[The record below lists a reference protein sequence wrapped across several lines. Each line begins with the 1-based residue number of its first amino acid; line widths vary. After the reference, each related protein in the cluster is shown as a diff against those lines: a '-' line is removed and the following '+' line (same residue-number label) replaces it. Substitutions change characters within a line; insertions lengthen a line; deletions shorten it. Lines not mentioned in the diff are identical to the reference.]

1 MKRRLLLTITLCGL
15 LLKGFSQSNGT
26 FEQDNYLGES
36 RPFCWVPVL
45 SYCTS
50 DNWYV
55 EARANYEAINSAS
68 LYFGKPFK
76 KKALISYS
84 ITPIAGFVMGA
95 FTGGSVGANVEMDYK
110 KISFSSQS
118 QYSFSIENRT
128 TNFTYS
134 WSDLTYQL
142 KECVSAG
149 VSLQQT
155 RGLFEK
161 GILVRGVYKNLSIP
175 LYVFNPTTNERYF
188 VLGLNVEW
196 GHEKK
201 IKAV

>member
-1 MKRRLLLTITLCGL
+1 MKRRLLLTIMLSGL

-26 FEQDNYLGES
+26 YEQNYYMGENK
-36 RPFCWVPVL
+36 PFSWVPVL
-45 SYCTS
+45 SYFTP

-55 EARANYEAINSAS
+55 EARGNYEAINSAS
-68 LYFGKPFK
+68 LYLGKGFK
-76 KKALISYS
+76 KNALISYS

-95 FTGGSVGANVEMDYK
+95 FNGGSVGANVTLDYK
-110 KISFSSQS
+110 KISLSSQS
-118 QYSFSIENRT
+118 QYTFSIKNHT

-142 KECVSAG
+142 KEWVSTG

-161 GILVRGVYKNLSIP
+161 GILIKGAYKNL
-175 LYVFNPTTNERYF
+175 
-188 VLGLNVEW
+188 
-196 GHEKK
+196 
-201 IKAV
+201 